1 MKNILITGRP
11 GVGKTTLVRK
21 IIQDLELDAG
31 GFYTQEVRKEGIRQG
46 FEIVTLEGKRGLLAS
61 VDLKSLHRVGKYGV
75 NLRNLEEIGG
85 QAIEETL
92 EKKRFLVIDEIG
104 KMELCSEK
112 FVSLLKKA
120 LESSV
125 RILGVIKLK
134 DNELTR
140 KIKSRSDTLV
150 FLLDGSNFEEVEKKI
165 KEIILGERS

>member
-61 VDLKSLHRVGKYGV
+61 VDLKSPSRVGKYGV
-75 NLRNLEEIGG
+75 NLRNLEEVGG
-85 QAIEETL
+85 QAIEEAL
-92 EKKRFLVIDEIG
+92 LRKRRFLVIDEIG
-104 KMELCSEK
+104 KMELCSPR
-112 FVSLLKKA
+112 FVFWLKRA

-134 DNELTR
+134 DNELTQE
-140 KIKSRSDTLV
+140 IKNRPDTLV
-150 FLLDGSNFEEVEKKI
+150 LLLDSSNFEEVEKRI
-165 KEIILGERS
+165 KEIIRDKA